1 MQRLV
6 FLILQQCSR
15 CKDNKKS
22 WHISQTKCWLFIDFV
37 VKILMCSECYSVV
50 FLCQW
55 NWDICISWLNLRNI
69 KKQWIFLKFTLCNIF
84 NTSNKQTVAQYMY
97 IWMFIWKTQTHCRVD
112 DVWHCWSLLGQS
124 DGRAFAVLEL
134 MQRQNYIFLGENCK
148 CFCLTLGWPVAS
160 AQPHCNTVII
170 WGDYGRRMG
179 CGMH

>member
-1 MQRLV
+1 MLV
-6 FLILQQCSR
+6 VYWFR
-15 CKDNKKS
+15 CKNIDVFWVLFGGFLVSVKLGYLHVVIKS
-22 WHISQTKCWLFIDFV
+22 QKYEKTMDFFF
-37 VKILMCSECYSVV
+37 KL
-50 FLCQW
+50 
-55 NWDICISWLNLRNI
+55 
-69 KKQWIFLKFTLCNIF
+69 TLCNIF

-124 DGRAFAVLEL
+124 DGRAFADLEL
-134 MQRQNYIFLGENCK
+134 MQRQNHIFLGENCK
-148 CFCLTLGWPVAS
+148 CYCSTLGRPAAS